1 MNRTPVLTLV
11 ALLAGCSPSATPA
24 PDAATPEL
32 PAPAAESPTPSRSL
46 DEALLHVELEE
57 EILVVASTELGKVA
71 HGLKNLRL
79 PDVGSRA
86 WFADTV
92 RVRDVVGLGDRHTY
106 HGMPDWLGIEEFSVS
121 LATEERQ
128 VARDE
133 LSLLQPFLSTVDL
146 IDDAKFSAA
155 DGILHGNGD
164 FVVKIKMRVRGR
176 EASGGIVG
184 IKGWGSATFRQESTP
199 AQGERAVWLIH
210 AFSFTE
216 LVGIRRAAGPIFED
230 VLPQVTSPELA
241 QALRRSIHEEY
252 VEAFMADR
260 ANFDKPTPY
269 FDVVSHDRHPALSAA
284 DVDGD
289 GVDEL
294 YVMGRWGKNQLL
306 DRQPDGTFVDR
317 APELGLDI
325 EGHTAAALF
334 LDFDGDGDR
343 DALLGRTLERSM
355 LLMQEDG
362 RFVERTDR
370 FAEPA
375 PMAVSA
381 LSAADVNGDGRLDVY
396 VSTYS
401 LHSGMGL
408 DPTLAPS
415 QEETNELTKQQHVVY
430 DNVGPANVLLLG
442 TADGGFVRAPRGLA
456 TPYRHTYQASF
467 ADIDDDGDQD
477 LYLAHDYA
485 PNDMLRNRGDGTFE
499 LITDETGTADVGFG
513 MGASW
518 GDYDGDGDPDL
529 YVSNMFS
536 KAGGRITRKLPGI
549 DPRFAMMARGN
560 SLFRNDGASFQ
571 RVSGQEKGTLQV
583 EASGWSW
590 GGTLADVTMDG
601 WPDIAVLNGYFT
613 APARWSRP
621 VDL

>member
-1 MNRTPVLTLV
+1 MTRSPLLV
-11 ALLAGCSPSATPA
+11 LLATLAGGCGSPSPA
-24 PDAATPEL
+24 PPPETAD
-32 PAPAAESPTPSRSL
+32 APADAEPRSAAPV
-46 DEALLHVELEE
+46 DEALLQVELEE
-57 EILVVASTELGKVA
+57 EILVVAATELGKVA

-79 PDVGSRA
+79 PDVGSQR

-92 RVRDVVGLGDRHTY
+92 QVRDVVGLGERHTAQ
-106 HGMPDWLGIEEFSVS
+106 GMPDWLGIEEFSV
-121 LATEERQ
+121 AVDAE
-128 VARDE
+128 ARALPRAE
-133 LSLLQPFLSTVDL
+133 VSLLEPLLRTLSVV
-146 IDDAKFSAA
+146 DDAKLSAA
-155 DGILHGNGD
+155 DGTLRDDGD
-164 FVVKIKMRVRGR
+164 FVVTIKMRVRGR
-176 EASGGIVG
+176 EESGALVG
-184 IKGWGSATFRQESTP
+184 VKGWGTATLRQAGAPE
-199 AQGERAVWLIH
+199 QGERAVWLIH

-216 LVGIRRAAGPIFED
+216 LKGIRRAAGPIFED
-230 VLPQVTSPELA
+230 VLPRAAAPELTS
-241 QALRRSIHEEY
+241 ALQRSIHEEY

-260 ANFDKPTPY
+260 AGFDKPTKF

-317 APELGLDI
+317 APALGLDVD
-325 EGHTAAALF
+325 GHTAAALF
-334 LDFDGDGDR
+334 LDLDGDGDR
-343 DALLGRTLERSM
+343 DAFLGRTLERSL

-362 RFVERTDR
+362 RFVDRTHR
-370 FAEPA
+370 LAEPA

-381 LSAADVNGDGRLDVY
+381 LSAADVNGDGYLDLY

-401 LHSGMGL
+401 LHSGMSL
-408 DPTLAPS
+408 DPSLAPS
-415 QEETNELTKQQHVVY
+415 PEETTALSKAAHVVY

-442 TADGGFVRAPRGLA
+442 AADGGFRRAPRGVG

-499 LITDETGTADVGFG
+499 AVTDETGTADVGFG

-518 GDYDGDGDPDL
+518 GDYDGDGDLDL

-549 DPRFAMMARGN
+549 DPRFAAMARGN
-560 SLFRNDGASFQ
+560 SLFRNDGATFA
-571 RVSGQEKGTLQV
+571 RVSGQAKGTLQV

-590 GGTLADVTMDG
+590 GGSLTDVTMDG